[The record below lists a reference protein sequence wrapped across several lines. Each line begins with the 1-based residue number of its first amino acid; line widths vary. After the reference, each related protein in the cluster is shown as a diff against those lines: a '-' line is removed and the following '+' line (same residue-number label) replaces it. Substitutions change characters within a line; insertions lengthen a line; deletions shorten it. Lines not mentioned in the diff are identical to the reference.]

1 MANSESEELFA
12 DRYRVVELLGEG
24 GMGRV
29 LKCHDRELD
38 RSVAI
43 KVLSA
48 QTTVDAVKRFQ
59 KEAVA
64 TARLRHPNV
73 VEVYDFGE
81 TDGLFY
87 LVMDYLEGESLD
99 RYLARVGALSWEETR
114 EIGLAI
120 CAGLGHAHESGILHR
135 DLKPSNV
142 LILSSESGDLGIKL
156 VDFGIAKELDGAS
169 TMTGS
174 DLILGTP
181 TYISPE
187 AVRGDELSPA
197 SDIYSLGCILYE
209 CLTGDKPVLGDSAMA
224 TMMLKL
230 EVDPPSLRDRFEGE
244 PGVMIDLLINKCLA
258 RDPEKRYLSAAD
270 LALAL
275 ENCQFDTSIEI
286 DPVLPEA
293 AAVKSNF
300 RFNFNPFVIA
310 SLSIS
315 ALLSIFFCIRI
326 FQQKPVE
333 RNRVELATPACMSA
347 EESRVLDSENHNFY
361 LSDGGWVKV
370 NSDFNDADLQK
381 AVLLY
386 PNQSVWE
393 LKEAKINGT
402 GLKHLLSVDVR
413 VLDLSRN
420 TLRPETLDLVARMP
434 GLEKLILI
442 GCSGIRDRD
451 LSRLKPLKRLIFLSV
466 SGPGITKGAC
476 KEISRLD
483 NLQGVGLR
491 DLHLG
496 ASELR
501 CLAKL
506 PELVSLGLSD
516 CRLDKGAAEV
526 IAGMSHLNRLKL
538 SRTGFDLTVAE
549 AISKSRSIENL
560 EVSHLEAPPRAFLL
574 LGSMPLKTLNLG
586 DTGID
591 DSTRVALH
599 RELPDCKI
607 QY

>member
-1 MANSESEELFA
+1 MANFESEELFA

-38 RSVAI
+38 RYVAI
-43 KVLSA
+43 KVLSGR
-48 QTTVDAVKRFQ
+48 TKVDAIKRFQ

-99 RYLARVGALSWEETR
+99 RYLARVGALSLEETR

-120 CAGLGHAHESGILHR
+120 CAGLGHAHEQGIIHR

-142 LILSSESGDLGIKL
+142 LISTDEQGESRVKI

-181 TYISPE
+181 AYISPE
-187 AVRGDELSPA
+187 AVRGGELSPA

-244 PGVMIDLLINKCLA
+244 SGVLTDRLIKKCLA
-258 RDPEKRYLSAAD
+258 RDPEKRYCSAAE

-293 AAVKSNF
+293 AGVKF
-300 RFNFNPFVIA
+300 KFEFNPFVIA
-310 SLSIS
+310 LLSIS
-315 ALLSIFFCIRI
+315 ALLSIFFCLQI
-326 FQQKPVE
+326 FQQKPAE
-333 RNRVELATPACMSA
+333 RNIVKLVTPARMST
-347 EESRVLDSENHNFY
+347 EESRILDSEDHNFY
-361 LSDGGWVKV
+361 LSDSGWVKV

-381 AVLLY
+381 AALLY
-386 PNQSVWE
+386 PEQSVWE
-393 LKEAKINGT
+393 LKEAKLKGS
-402 GLKHLLSVDVR
+402 GLEHLLPVNVR

-420 TLRPETLDLVARMP
+420 TLTPGTLDLVARMP

-451 LSRLKPLKRLIFLSV
+451 LSKLKALKRLIFLSV
-466 SGPGITKGAC
+466 SGPGITKDAC
-476 KEISRLD
+476 REISRLD
-483 NLQGVGLR
+483 NLQGIGLR

-496 ASELR
+496 AKELR
-501 CLAKL
+501 YLEKL
-506 PELVSLGLSD
+506 PHLVSLGFSD
-516 CRLDKGAAEV
+516 CHLDKGAAELV
-526 IAGMSHLNRLKL
+526 AGMSNLNRLKL

-560 EVSHLEAPPRAFLL
+560 EVSHLEASPEAFLL

-591 DSTRVALH
+591 DATRVALQ
-599 RELPDCKI
+599 RKLPDCKI

>member
-38 RSVAI
+38 RYVAI
-43 KVLSA
+43 KVVSA
-48 QTTVDAVKRFQ
+48 QTTVDAIKRFQ

-64 TARLRHPNV
+64 TARLRHLNV

-99 RYLARVGALSWEETR
+99 RYLARVGTLSWEETR

-120 CAGLGHAHESGILHR
+120 CAGLGHAHDQGIIHR

-142 LILSSESGDLGIKL
+142 LISTDEQGDSRVKI

-181 TYISPE
+181 AYISPE

-197 SDIYSLGCILYE
+197 SDLYSLGCILYE

-258 RDPEKRYLSAAD
+258 RDPEKRYLSAGE
-270 LALAL
+270 LAFAL
-275 ENCQFDTSIEI
+275 DSLETDTSVET

-293 AAVKSNF
+293 AGVKF
-300 RFNFNPFVIA
+300 KFEFNPFVIA
-310 SLSIS
+310 LLSIS
-315 ALLSIFFCIRI
+315 ALLSIFFCLQI

-333 RNRVELATPACMSA
+333 KNRVELATPACMSA
-347 EESRVLDSENHNFY
+347 EESKVLDSENHNFY

-402 GLKHLLSVDVR
+402 GLKHLLSANVR

-420 TLRPETLDLVARMP
+420 TLRPEALDLVARMP

-451 LSRLKPLKRLIFLSV
+451 LSKLKPLKRLIFLSV

-506 PELVSLGLSD
+506 PELVSLGFSD
-516 CRLDKGAAEV
+516 CHLDKGAAELV
-526 IAGMSHLNRLKL
+526 AGMSNLNRLKL

-560 EVSHLEAPPRAFLL
+560 EVSHLEASPEAFLL

-591 DSTRVALH
+591 DATRVALQ
-599 RELPDCKI
+599 RKLPDCKI